1 MKMYVAQYSASLI
14 IRRKL
19 GCLVTNVLS
28 SVVKDFKEERVFI
41 IIKSDK
47 ANSLISNLLLI
58 SVSEEKN
65 KSWRVLIS
73 FIDNKVMRV

>member
-47 ANSLISNLLLI
+47 ANSLISNLLLM
-58 SVSEEKN
+58 SVSEGKN
-65 KSWRVLIS
+65 KS
-73 FIDNKVMRV
+73 